1 MTEPRDDLI
10 ELVHDTL
17 CDCKDRGYG
26 LTLRG
31 LELED
36 LAAALLAA
44 YPQLAA
50 TELHVLRATTWN
62 ADGTPTP
69 RRRTVYATPWE
80 DA

>member
-1 MTEPRDDLI
+1 MTEPRDDLLRVI
-10 ELVHDTL
+10 EETVDYWQGNPLLGVSL
-17 CDCKDRGYG
+17 PEAIRN
-26 LTLRG
+26 R
-31 LELED
+31 
-36 LAAALLAA
+36 LLAA

-80 DA
+80 DAS